1 MLYFAIIIYFFYN
14 VYNYFFFVYL
24 HNKLNLMK
32 HLTILL
38 LFVFSMANAQ
48 KELPN
53 LTLKSV
59 DGKAINIKTDYAE
72 ADKLYVFSFWATW
85 CGPCLNELEAISEDY
100 DTWTKELNVEL
111 IAVSTDDA
119 RTQKRVKPLVNG
131 KNWPFS
137 VILDSNQDFKRAL
150 AIVDIPYT
158 IVVKNGKIAHIQSGY
173 MQGGEKELFTILKKL

>member
-1 MLYFAIIIYFFYN
+1 MSIIIFFLFICTTN
-14 VYNYFFFVYL
+14 IQT
-24 HNKLNLMK
+24 MK

-38 LFVFSMANAQ
+38 LFVFSIANAQ

-53 LTLKSV
+53 LTVKSL
-59 DGKAINIKTDYAE
+59 DNKAINIKTDYQE
-72 ADKLYVFSFWATW
+72 TDKLYVFSFWATW

-100 DTWTKELNVEL
+100 ENWTKELNVEL

-150 AIVDIPYT
+150 AI
-158 IVVKNGKIAHIQSGY
+158 
-173 MQGGEKELFTILKKL
+173 